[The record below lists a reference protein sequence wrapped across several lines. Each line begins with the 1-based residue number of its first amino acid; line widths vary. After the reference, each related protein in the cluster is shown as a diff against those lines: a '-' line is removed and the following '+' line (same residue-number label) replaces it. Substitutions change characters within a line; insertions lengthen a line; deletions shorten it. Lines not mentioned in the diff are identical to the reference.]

1 MKLIREIIAL
11 PVGIVSVAIIAI
23 GLVVGLVSNMIEGD

>member
-11 PVGIVSVAIIAI
+11 PVAIVSVAIIAI
-23 GLVVGLVSNMIEGD
+23 GLVVGLVSNLIEGD